1 MRKGEY
7 VRLLS
12 SKLEDFMASLFQG
25 RKNLPRL
32 VLENMDSSHIE
43 AQPNFSPELVM
54 YLDVVNRNFHPPGSV
69 GAGESLGTTGSTRL
83 LKYSSVDLTVSDAN
97 EDSRNL
103 DSTQSALERLVI
115 SISSRGYYSLG
126 AF

>member
-1 MRKGEY
+1 MRKGEH

-25 RKNLPRL
+25 RKDLPRL
-32 VLENMDSSHIE
+32 VLENIDSSHIE
-43 AQPNFSPELVM
+43 AQPNFSPELIM
-54 YLDVVNRNFHPPGSV
+54 YLDVVDRNFHPTGSV
-69 GAGESLGTTGSTRL
+69 GAGESLGITGSTRL
-83 LKYSSVDLTVSDAN
+83 LKYSSVDLTESDAN

-115 SISSRGYYSLG
+115 SISSRGYCSLG
-126 AF
+126 TF

>member
-1 MRKGEY
+1 MRKGEH

-25 RKNLPRL
+25 RKDLPRL
-32 VLENMDSSHIE
+32 VLENMDSSYIE

>member
-1 MRKGEY
+1 MRKGEH

-25 RKNLPRL
+25 RKDLPRL

-54 YLDVVNRNFHPPGSV
+54 YLDVVDRNFHPPRSV

-115 SISSRGYYSLG
+115 SISSRGYCSLG

>member
-69 GAGESLGTTGSTRL
+69 GAGESLGTTGSTRV

-115 SISSRGYYSLG
+115 SISSRGYCSLG